1 VWFGSTRIGSVLKPQ
16 LDLVFAMPKK
26 FTRRTLLKMSA
37 GMLAG
42 GALAGAGGV
51 GYTFGFEPRNLETRR
66 VPIPLFGGQKEG
78 KRPVRLIHLSDFHAS
93 PSVGYDYLQAALRR
107 AINLEPD
114 LFCITG
120 DFITADIPEP
130 ERYIKIL
137 RELTD
142 AAPTY
147 AIFGNHD
154 GGSWAGSTYGLPSLD
169 PMREV
174 LDAAGI
180 TLLHNAWCGHDFAD
194 GRRLNLVGVG
204 DFWTDEFFPYNA
216 FRGLNRDEPESP
228 ILLLSHNPDS
238 KKDLAQFP
246 WDLMLCGHTHG
257 GQLVVPLLGT
267 RPFLPIR
274 DKRFAE
280 GLHRWEGRQVFVTRG
295 IGNLHG
301 GRINCPPEI
310 SVLELS

>member
-1 VWFGSTRIGSVLKPQ
+1 
-16 LDLVFAMPKK
+16 MPKK
-26 FTRRTLLKMSA
+26 FTRRKFLKVST
-37 GMLAG
+37 GILAG
-42 GALAGAGGV
+42 GALVGAGGV

-78 KRPVRLIHLSDFHAS
+78 KRPLRLVHLSDFHAS
-93 PSVGYDYLQAALRR
+93 SSVSYDYLQSAIQR

-130 ERYIKIL
+130 DRYVQIL
-137 RELTD
+137 KRLT
-142 AAPTY
+142 AAAQTY

-154 GGSWAGSTYGLPSLD
+154 GGSWAGSTYGLPTLD

-174 LDAAGI
+174 LDEAGI
-180 TLLHNAWCGHDFAD
+180 TLLHNARHLHEFGD
-194 GRRLNLVGVG
+194 GRGLNLVGIG
-204 DFWTDEFFPYNA
+204 DFWTDEFLPSKA
-216 FRGLNRDEPESP
+216 FGDWNVTQPRPADP
-228 ILLLSHNPDS
+228 IILLSHNPDS
-238 KKDLAQFP
+238 KKALTNFR
-246 WDLMLCGHTHG
+246 WDLMLSGHTHG
-257 GQLVVPLLGT
+257 GQLVVPLLGW

-274 DKRFAE
+274 DAQFAE
-280 GLHRWEGRQVFVTRG
+280 GLHRWQDRQIYVTRG

-310 SVLELS
+310 SVLALS